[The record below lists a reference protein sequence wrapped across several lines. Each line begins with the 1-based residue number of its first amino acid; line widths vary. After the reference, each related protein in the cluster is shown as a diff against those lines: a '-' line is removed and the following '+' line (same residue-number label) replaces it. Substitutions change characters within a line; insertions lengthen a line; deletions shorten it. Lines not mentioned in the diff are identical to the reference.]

1 MPSQP
6 PIPPLLSTHL
16 HYTPPRG
23 FLSLVTSVL
32 GASANWIVLRHIFAA
47 LQHPSGDQ
55 GQDTAVIVV
64 SWLRGSDFWRDGAKK
79 LVGQNF
85 HITRLCIRSSL
96 AGSFLIVVLNL
107 LHMVYSIVTLC
118 FFAHLLGVQGLNVSQ
133 NGSITFIDALQ
144 SGLGL
149 QSDGIGEV
157 ECSLLK
163 AIDEAKA
170 TSSRILLVLDG
181 IDFLLAAS
189 EAGVD
194 AVLDTIWELQEHVH
208 ATIVSASAD
217 FPLIQAQNTPLELN
231 HASLVTS
238 VAHQA
243 KVLWSVREL
252 DTGSAR
258 DVSGVLRI
266 TRGPAMEFEADG
278 NSSKEGV
285 EEDEKELLYFI
296 AGDSGVRVFE
306 RGSS

>member
-16 HYTPPRG
+16 HSTPPRG

-32 GASANWIVLRHIFAA
+32 GASANWIILRHIFAA
-47 LQHPSGDQ
+47 LKHPSSDQ
-55 GQDTAVIVV
+55 EQATGVVLV

-79 LVGQNF
+79 L
-85 HITRLCIRSSL
+85 
-96 AGSFLIVVLNL
+96 
-107 LHMVYSIVTLC
+107 
-118 FFAHLLGVQGLNVSQ
+118 GLNFSQ
-133 NGSITFIDALQ
+133 NGRITFIDALQ

-149 QSDGIGEV
+149 QSGIGEV
-157 ECSLLK
+157 ERLLLK

-170 TSSRILLVLDG
+170 TSTRILLVLDG

-194 AVLDTIWELQEHVH
+194 AVLDTIWELREHVH
-208 ATIVSASAD
+208 AMIVSASAD
-217 FPLIQAQNTPLELN
+217 FPLIQAQHTPLELN
-231 HASLVTS
+231 HAAFVTS

-243 KVLWSVREL
+243 RVLWSVREL

-266 TRGPAMEFEADG
+266 TRGPAMELGADEEFS
-278 NSSKEGV
+278 NEGV
-285 EEDEKELLYFI
+285 EEEEKELLYFI
-296 AGDSGVRVFE
+296 AGDSSVRVFE